1 MFKILFLTALA
12 SATIASGP
20 NIQFT
25 SDSVYTKND
34 IISCEIIEIPN
45 AETGEISKDLIIKEK
60 QLLGYSIYDN
70 QETDYIDGLKI
81 DGEWVTGWRVKN
93 FDDSEGAVHTFQVK
107 TVYTDDA
114 AGMLMAAK
122 DGDWS
127 RLLSNP
133 LIILQMIYYVLAAFS
148 ILFGIIFGTKNK
160 GKAIKTANDFGL
172 ELNNV
177 FTQKVDVL
185 ATNTESAIE
194 KYVDA
199 LLMPVIGEMQAQ
211 NKDLLSALIL
221 SQSGDEKA
229 KLALIDLLK
238 NSANK
243 DVNVMSEQ
251 IKKAIKDFNLQKE
264 LLKATAENTIKEI
277 ANGNSSENKGT
288 TDNGTSI

>member
-12 SATIASGP
+12 SATLASGP

-34 IISCEIIEIPN
+34 IISCEVIEIQN
-45 AETGEISKDLIIKEK
+45 AETGEISKDLIIQEK

-93 FDDSEGAVHTFQVK
+93 FDDSEDAVHTFQVK

-133 LIILQMIYYVLAAFS
+133 LILLQIFYYVLAAFS
-148 ILFGIIFGTKNK
+148 LLFGLIFGTKQK
-160 GKAIKTANDFGL
+160 GKTIKTTNEFGA
-172 ELNNV
+172 ELNNI
-177 FTQKVDVL
+177 FSQKVGLL
-185 ATNTESAIE
+185 ATNAEDAII
-194 KYVDA
+194 KYVDS
-199 LLMPVIGEMQAQ
+199 LVMPVYNEMQAQ

-229 KLALIDLLK
+229 HIAMIDLLK
-238 NSANK
+238 ASASK
-243 DVNVMSEQ
+243 DVNLISEQ
-251 IKKAIKDFNLQKE
+251 IKKGIRDANLQKE
-264 LLKATAENTIKEI
+264 LLKAQAENTIKEL
-277 ANGNSSENKGT
+277 AESVKPAQVEEE
-288 TDNGTSI
+288 DGTSI

>member
-12 SATIASGP
+12 STTIASGP

-34 IISCEIIEIPN
+34 IISCEIIEIQN
-45 AETGEISKDLIIKEK
+45 TETGEVSKDLIIKEK

-93 FDDSEGAVHTFQVK
+93 FDDSEDAVHTFQVK

-133 LIILQMIYYVLAAFS
+133 LILLQMFYYILAAFS
-148 ILFGIIFGTKNK
+148 LLFGIIFGTKNK

-172 ELNNV
+172 ELNKV

-194 KYVDA
+194 KYVDS
-199 LLMPVIGEMQAQ
+199 LLMPVVGEMQAQ

-221 SQSGDEKA
+221 SQSGDENA

-238 NSANK
+238 NSATK
-243 DVNVMSEQ
+243 DVNMMSEQ
-251 IKKAIKDFNLQKE
+251 IKKAIKDFNVQKE
-264 LLKATAENTIKEI
+264 LLRTTAENTIKEI
-277 ANGNSSENKGT
+277 ANGSFSDNKGT